1 MIEIKRHNGPVLVSL
16 QDYPEGALVHYELMS
31 EHYVKLSFTLSEPIY
46 LKVGDYIECEF
57 GKFSLLQPYR
67 PTYNVETDAFDYEV
81 QLDAYYMQFK
91 NKLCKYLPYSTSSE
105 ASFKLTAN
113 VSTHLSVVL
122 SNINALCE
130 RDSFYLYNGKQYTFS
145 IINLPA
151 DKAEAY
157 KYIDYNQFDI
167 ISAFNKIAETF
178 ECEWWIDANVIYFG
192 KCEIGEPVDFELGAN
207 VESMSSSESSSEYAT
222 RLIAFGSEKNL
233 PANYRESESADITKD
248 GVVQRRLMLPI
259 SLCPNGYVEDTGI
272 SEQEAVEAIY
282 VNEDIYPR
290 TQCKVSEVLTYT
302 SQVENEDGTTSEWTF
317 YRLKDGSG
325 FVFSTDMILENET
338 LHMQFTSGKLNGMD
352 FECQY
357 NDTEKY
363 YEVVVNEDYGR
374 KLPDT
379 ILKPEVDDTFVLYNW
394 DATKIEGTGIIEAAE
409 KELYDNA
416 LLKLAEMKKDPNTY
430 DCTMYSDWYS
440 KYIETSSSLSYS
452 IGQKVNLINLGYFA
466 NGRESR
472 IIGFEIK
479 LDIPYDN
486 PKYIVG
492 EAAAYSKTREMQSK
506 LDSLTYNGI
515 SYISKG
521 TGTGGSSVYVIGSS
535 DSTVPS
541 DYNVYSAKR
550 SDAQYLRKD
559 KEDTARGVVT
569 FLRQSQFN
577 EGMQI
582 GDTFVPGLVGLGGRF
597 DSRGYGELR
606 GLRLWEWLEVPE
618 LRMNRVTVNIGL
630 GIRSVGGGIIES
642 VSIDTTTDSEG
653 VEVEGTTGSVHLKL
667 EDGEYGA
674 IEEGDLCMGLW
685 HDLGGG
691 NSTEN
696 TDNHKG
702 SFTMRGFKTVYF
714 RISEIPAKDE
724 NGKDNTDQHYFK
736 YVLRPSSDGGN
747 RVHPFAMMHFAQR
760 GNIED
765 TERQAFVFETTKYEL
780 KLANVCTWEFQ
791 DSYTYSISGILDGF
805 TMQQVGSDGNTY
817 TKHFEGYG
825 NVFGHAY
832 IYGTIDQFERVAIT
846 MQIDTQGMRDLAYG
860 ESVLLTCKLFKGYV
874 DVTERATR
882 WEILRD
888 SCDEAEDAAWKVKDK
903 VKAFNGSMTISFS
916 KEDNDLSLSQP
927 VTVFTIKAYQQEEEI
942 AETILSI

>member
-67 PTYNVETDAFDYEV
+67 PTYNVETDAFDYNV
-81 QLDAYYMQFK
+81 QLDAYYMQFS
-91 NKLCKYLPYSTSSE
+91 NKLCKYLPYTTSSE

-113 VSTHLSVVL
+113 LETHLSVVL
-122 SNINALCE
+122 SNINALCD
-130 RDSFYLYNGKQYTFS
+130 RDDFYLYNGKKYTFMLFGIDS
-145 IINLPA
+145 E
-151 DKAEAY
+151 KAGSY
-157 KYIDYNQFDI
+157 KYIEYNDFDI
-167 ISAFNKIAETF
+167 IAALNKIAETF
-178 ECEWWIDANVIYFG
+178 GCEWWIDGNVIFFG
-192 KCEIGEPVDFELGAN
+192 KCQNGEEVNFELGTN
-207 VESMSSSESSSEYAT
+207 VESMSSSESSNEYAT

-233 PANYRESESADITKD
+233 PADYRSSESADITKD

-259 SLCPNGYVEDTGI
+259 SLCPKGYVEDEGI
-272 SEQEAVEAIY
+272 SEQEAVEAIF

-290 TQCKVSEVLTYT
+290 TKCEVSEVIEYT
-302 SQVENEDGTTSEWTF
+302 SSVENEDGTISEWTF

-325 FVFSTDMILENET
+325 FSFSSDMILENQN
-338 LHMQFTSGKLNGMD
+338 LHIQFASGKLNGMD

-374 KLPDT
+374 KLPDS
-379 ILKPEVDDTFVLYNW
+379 ILKPEAGDQFVLYNW
-394 DATKIEGTGIIEAAE
+394 DATKIAETGIIEAAE
-409 KELYDNA
+409 KELYDSA
-416 LLKLAEMKKDPNTY
+416 IAKLEEMKKDPNTY

-440 KYIETSSSLSYS
+440 EYIDTSSSLAYS
-452 IGQKVNLINLGYFA
+452 IGQRVKLINLGYFQ
-466 NGRESR
+466 NGRSSR
-472 IIGFEIK
+472 IIGYEIK
-479 LDIPYDN
+479 LDIPYDS

-492 EAAAYSKTREMQSK
+492 ESSAYSKTREMQSK

-515 SYISKG
+515 SYSSKG
-521 TGTGGSSVYVIGSS
+521 TGTGSSSVYIIGSS

-550 SDAQYLRKD
+550 SDTQFLRKD
-559 KEDTARGVVT
+559 KEDTARGAVT

-577 EGMQI
+577 DGMQI
-582 GDTFVPGLVGLGGRF
+582 GDTFVPGLIGAGGRF
-597 DSRGYGELR
+597 DKNGYGELR

-618 LRMNRVTVNIGL
+618 LRLNKVTVNIGL
-630 GIRSVGGGIIES
+630 AIRSVGGGIIES
-642 VSIDTTTDSEG
+642 VSVDTTTDSEG
-653 VEVEGTTGSVHLKL
+653 VEVEETTGSAHLKL

-674 IEEGDLCMGLW
+674 IAVGDLCMGLW
-685 HDLGGG
+685 HDMSGG
-691 NSTEN
+691 NATEDV
-696 TDNHKG
+696 DNHKG
-702 SFTMRGFKTVYF
+702 SFAMRGFKTVYF
-714 RISEIPAKDE
+714 RISEIPSKDE

-760 GNIED
+760 GNLTD
-765 TERQAFVFETTKYEL
+765 TGRQAFVFETTTYEL

-791 DSYTYSISGILDGF
+791 DSNTYSISGILDGF

-817 TKHFEGYG
+817 TKHFSGYG
-825 NVFGHAY
+825 NVFGNAY
-832 IYGTIDQFERVAIT
+832 IYGTIDQFERVAIK
-846 MQIDTQGMRDLAYG
+846 MEIDTQGMRDLAFG
-860 ESVLLTCKLFKGYV
+860 ESVLMTCKLFKGYV

-882 WEILRD
+882 WEISRD
-888 SCDEAEDAAWKVKDK
+888 SGDEAEDAAWKVKDK